1 MEAIIVIVAIVVLTL
16 GAVLFERMSVAGDPG
31 RLFRLSRGANS
42 ASIVFIFTWVIGL
55 VFNLPLVEDF
65 GITFAVASAAMAWD
79 TARQLTRG
87 AKK

>member
-1 MEAIIVIVAIVVLTL
+1 MEAIIVIVALVVLTV

-42 ASIVFIFTWVIGL
+42 ASIVFAFTWVISL
-55 VFNLPLVEDF
+55 LFNLPLVEDF
-65 GITFAVASAAMAWD
+65 AITFAVATAAVAWD
-79 TARQLTRG
+79 TARQLNRG